1 MVREEP
7 QRLGLHV
14 KDRLPLDVLLNN
26 PTSVRN
32 LEMQSRGAFLS
43 VKYIV
48 AVVTEKDA
56 LIDFVELLGRN
67 DTLDE
72 VVVVGILLRWI
83 NMIELKDLIDH
94 APPLAHFLDG
104 ESAVGTAITLVFEE
118 KRADGHGSCSLSE
131 REMIV

>member
-1 MVREEP
+1 
-7 QRLGLHV
+7 LHV

-26 PTSVRN
+26 PISVLN
-32 LEMQSRGAFLS
+32 LEMQSGGASLS

-48 AVVTEKDA
+48 AIVTEKDA

-83 NMIELKDLIDH
+83 NMIELKDLIYY
-94 APPLAHFLDG
+94 APPLEHFLDG
-104 ESAVGTAITLVFEE
+104 ESAVGTAIALVFEK

-131 REMIV
+131 RGMTV